1 MITDHKIILM
11 SLQKC
16 DLTLSVSQIV
26 HSSISSSSSCLS
38 CSAGSLSAVCWLL
51 PAVGAAEDSSGR
63 GIAASPLASLL
74 WSSGSETQRSHGAGI
89 LSLAAQTS
97 QHRRDRGN
105 TARQTHQ
112 RQKKIQ
118 TRVQIQIQIQIQKLI
133 QTQIERNIKIS
144 A

>member
-1 MITDHKIILM
+1 MITGHKIILM

-16 DLTLSVSQIV
+16 ALTLSVSQIV
-26 HSSISSSSSCLS
+26 HSSSSSSCLS

-97 QHRRDRGN
+97 QHRRNRGN

-112 RQKKIQ
+112 
-118 TRVQIQIQIQIQKLI
+118 IQKRDKHNFDQNKNTDTIADLDTDI
-133 QTQIERNIKIS
+133 
-144 A
+144 